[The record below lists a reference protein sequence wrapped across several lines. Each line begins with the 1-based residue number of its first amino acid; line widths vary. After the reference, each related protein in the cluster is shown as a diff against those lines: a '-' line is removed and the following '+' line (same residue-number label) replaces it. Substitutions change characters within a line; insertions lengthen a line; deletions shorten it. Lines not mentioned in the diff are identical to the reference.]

1 MARYFEITVNTPT
14 VKLDSQGRGTVQY
27 KLKNLTPAAI
37 DGRAVLVS
45 LPTTTPPSGVVQKN
59 WVKIDGPTDRH
70 FEKDVQEVFT
80 VKIEVPLKDRPK
92 TETTPGTYT
101 FRLDG
106 VTVAVP
112 DRGDEG
118 PAVAFTLAAAA
129 AKKPINKLVW
139 IIPLI
144 VVLLLAIGGGVWLAL
159 RSSGGKVPDLTGMSM
174 TDATN
179 AITAAKLTLDKNV
192 ETVQSKPADADKVV
206 SQTPAAGADAKPGDA
221 VSLKMGAEMVSVP
234 NVVGHTY
241 KDAQNMLTAAHLTP
255 GKATSQSNPNF
266 AGSGIVVST
275 SPDAGSQQLSGAT
288 VNLSVTPQ
296 TVSVPALIG
305 LSVGD
310 AIGRLQSA
318 GLQFGTLSGDQ
329 KATPVTNQSVAANTQ
344 APVGTTVNLT
354 VASSA
359 ACSPPSRCIYNANTV
374 RMMTLQKR

>member
-296 TVSVPALIG
+296 TVSVPALIPI
-305 LSVGD
+305 LT
-310 AIGRLQSA
+310 IL